1 MNPLKLHFYEC
12 ESSLIPSKNDMVM
25 PRNKRQVAIRSF
37 QIGKWIQFD
46 TVELDKKYKISLE
59 DERI

>member
-1 MNPLKLHFYEC
+1 
-12 ESSLIPSKNDMVM
+12 MVM